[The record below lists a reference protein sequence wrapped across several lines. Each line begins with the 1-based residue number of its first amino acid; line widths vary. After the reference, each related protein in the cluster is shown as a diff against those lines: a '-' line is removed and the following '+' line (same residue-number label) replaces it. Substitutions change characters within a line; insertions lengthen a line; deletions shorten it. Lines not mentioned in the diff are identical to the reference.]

1 MFALQFFGG
10 LFGLLL
16 GADMAVGGC
25 MRLARRWN
33 LPPWVTGMLLL
44 ALGTSLPEFFVGL
57 SASAEHPG
65 LALGTVFGSNA
76 VNVGGVFALMLI
88 FAKKGIPLRAAGL
101 STLLALVTGSGL
113 AFWAFSAPTPSVIA
127 SSALLGL
134 FAFVIW
140 ATLRDGRR
148 RKNADPVS
156 SLKESFPTSLLLA
169 MGGFALL
176 AFSSTFFINGALGF
190 AELFGWREGFVGYV
204 IVALGT
210 SAPEMFTSIGAIRRG
225 HPGVVFGNILG
236 SNTFNLLMVG
246 GTVGLMAG
254 APIDVV
260 SVQPQLWVNLVASLV
275 LLIPLLRGRDE
286 SRGRTKTALWM
297 GILLFLAYLA
307 AARWIGSL

>member
-88 FAKKGIPLRAAGL
+88 FAKKGIPLREAGIP
-101 STLLALVTGSGL
+101 TTFALVLGSGL
-113 AFWAFSAPTPSVIA
+113 AFWAFSKPTPSVVA
-127 SSALLGL
+127 SSVLLGL

-140 ATLRDGRR
+140 TILRDGRR
-148 RKNADPVS
+148 RNNTDPVS
-156 SLKESFPTSLLLA
+156 SMKESFLTSLLLA
-169 MGGFALL
+169 MGGFVLL
-176 AFSSTFFINGALGF
+176 AFSTTFFIDGALGF
-190 AELFGWREGFVGYV
+190 ADFFGWREGFVGYV
-204 IVALGT
+204 VAALGT
-210 SAPEMFTSIGAIRRG
+210 SAPEMFTSIGAVRRG

-254 APIDVV
+254 VPIDVI
-260 SVQPQLWVNLVASLV
+260 SIRPQLWVNLVASLV
-275 LLIPLLRGRDE
+275 LLMPLLCRWDE
-286 SRGRTKTALWM
+286 SRGRTKTAFWM
-297 GILLFLAYLA
+297 GLLLFLAYFIA
-307 AARWIGSL
+307 AGWIGSL